1 MGKKKSRAHQVSK
14 GERNNVRKDILK
26 AARRHY
32 LSDSLKVS
40 INKLNAWKKDD
51 EKGRPRLRNGAI
63 LGPFWDHSG
72 DYSGTALGP
81 FWDYSWTILEPFGLF
96 SRTNLWGWH
105 KWGFL
110 IFKKCKIPILP
121 SPFICP

>member
-40 INKLNAWKKDD
+40 INKLNAWKKGKRVMLTVPNQGP
-51 EKGRPRLRNGAI
+51 EKDKK
-63 LGPFWDHSG
+63 PFVRVSANDV
-72 DYSGTALGP
+72 
-81 FWDYSWTILEPFGLF
+81 
-96 SRTNLWGWH
+96 WG
-105 KWGFL
+105 KPGKRFV
-110 IFKKCKIPILP
+110 IKNNE
-121 SPFICP
+121 